1 MEKYMA
7 RLNWIKSLLATTMT
21 MCVSG
26 EALAQRYPA
35 EIKTEDYTLKVDLIT
50 DQVKNPWSIAF
61 IDAEHALITEKDGKL
76 RLWAKGNLLPDPVSG
91 TPVVNSSGQGGLL
104 DVAIDPEYK
113 TSGWIYLSYSHVQGD
128 QPKGAAMTRIVRGK
142 IKANAWTEQQVIFE
156 AKPNH
161 YRSGGVHFG
170 CRIVFDKNGLL
181 YFTIG
186 ERGNGNDA
194 QDITKP
200 NGKVHRIN
208 RDGSIPK
215 DNPFVGKP
223 DAYESIY
230 TFGNRNQQGLT
241 FLSDGSLW
249 ATEHG
254 PQGGDELNLI
264 RPGIN
269 YGWPVITY
277 GEKYGGGQIGEGIT
291 EKEGMEQPVKQWTP
305 SPALCGLDAVT
316 GTMFPDWKDNLLVGA
331 LKFQEVKR
339 VVIKDRKY
347 AREEV
352 IWKNAGRVRD
362 VVTAPDGSICIV
374 LNNRDGI
381 VRLSKK

>member
-1 MEKYMA
+1 
-7 RLNWIKSLLATTMT
+7 
-21 MCVSG
+21 
-26 EALAQRYPA
+26 
-35 EIKTEDYTLKVDLIT
+35 
-50 DQVKNPWSIAF
+50 
-61 IDAEHALITEKDGKL
+61 L

>member
-1 MEKYMA
+1 MA
-7 RLNWIKSLLATTMT
+7 RSYWTTALVAVATTIWAST
-21 MCVSG
+21 N
-26 EALAQRYPA
+26 ALAQRYPA
-35 EIKTEDYTLKVDLIT
+35 EIKTADYTLKVDLLT
-50 DQVKNPWSIAF
+50 DQVNSPWSIAF
-61 IDAEHALITEKDGKL
+61 IDADHALITDKNGKL
-76 RLWAKGNLLPDPVSG
+76 RLWAKGKLLPDPVSD

-104 DVAIDPEYK
+104 DVAIDPDYK
-113 TSGWIYLSYSHVQGD
+113 KTGWIYLSYSHVQGD
-128 QPKGAAMTRIVRGK
+128 QPKGPAMTRIVRGK
-142 IKANAWTEQQVIFE
+142 IKANAWTEQQVLFE

-161 YRSGGVHFG
+161 YRNGGVHFG
-170 CRIVFDKNGLL
+170 CRIVFDKDGLL

-186 ERGNGNDA
+186 ERGNGPDA

-223 DAYESIY
+223 NAYESIY
-230 TFGNRNQQGLT
+230 TYGNRNQQGLT
-241 FLSDGSLW
+241 FMSDGSLW

-277 GEKYGGGQIGEGIT
+277 GEKYGGGQIGDGIT
-291 EKEGMEQPVKQWTP
+291 EKQGMEQPVKQWTP
-305 SPALCGLDAVT
+305 SPALCGLDAVRDQ
-316 GTMFPDWKDNLLVGA
+316 MFPKWKDNLLVGA

-339 VVIKDRKY
+339 VVIDDKKY
-347 AREEV
+347 VREEV
-352 IWKNAGRVRD
+352 IWKNQGRVRD
-362 VVTAPDGSICIV
+362 VVTGPDGAIYIV
-374 LNNRDGI
+374 LNGRDAI
-381 VRLSKK
+381 VRLSAK

>member
-1 MEKYMA
+1 MA
-7 RLNWIKSLLATTMT
+7 RLNWIKLLAALTMT

-76 RLWAKGNLLPDPVSG
+76 RLWAKGNLLPEPVSG

-142 IKANAWTEQQVIFE
+142 IKANAWTEQQVLFE

-186 ERGNGNDA
+186 ERGNGPDA
-194 QDITKP
+194 QDINKP

-230 TFGNRNQQGLT
+230 TYGNRNQQGLA

-277 GEKYGGGQIGEGIT
+277 GEKYGGGAVGEGIT

-305 SPALCGLDAVT
+305 SPALCGLDTVT
-316 GTMFPDWKDNLLVGA
+316 GSMFSEWNDNLLVGA

-339 VVIKDRKY
+339 VVMKDKKY
-347 AREEV
+347 VREEV
-352 IWKNAGRVRD
+352 IWQKAGRVRD
-362 VVTAPDGSICIV
+362 VVTGPDGSIYIV
-374 LNNRDGI
+374 LNSKDAI